1 MQQKNNPAVFGIIAV
16 VLIGAIIA
24 GTIILKPKD
33 TASPSNQSPTTS
45 GSNSSS
51 SNSSAN
57 YKDGTYSATGSYSSP
72 GGNEEIKVIITI
84 SNGKIAD
91 SSVTPQASSRESE
104 EYQIDFANNYKS
116 LVTGKSVA
124 SLSLSHVAGSS
135 LTSIGFN
142 EALDAIRS
150 QAQS

>member
-1 MQQKNNPAVFGIIAV
+1 MQQKNNTAIFGIIAV
-16 VLIGAIIA
+16 VVIGAIVA
-24 GTIILKPKD
+24 GTILLKPKD
-33 TASPSNQSPTTS
+33 ASSPTDQNLTTS
-45 GSNSSS
+45 GSTAS
-51 SNSSAN
+51 

-72 GGNEEIKVIITI
+72 GGNEEIKVTITI
-84 SNGKIAD
+84 LNGKVTD
-91 SSVTPQASSRESE
+91 SSITPQASSRESE
-104 EYQIDFANNYKS
+104 EYQTDFANNYKS
-116 LVTGKSVA
+116 LVTGKAIA